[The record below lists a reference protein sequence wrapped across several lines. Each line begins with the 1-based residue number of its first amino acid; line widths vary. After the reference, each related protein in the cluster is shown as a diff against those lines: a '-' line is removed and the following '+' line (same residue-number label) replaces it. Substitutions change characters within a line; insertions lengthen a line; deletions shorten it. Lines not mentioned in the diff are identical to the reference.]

1 MPAGPGD
8 QAVVWAWALEGL
20 QLEPNFAYSEVESDP
35 NFQPPLNTCFW
46 TARLPIVLDTHKH
59 TEERVGD

>member
-8 QAVVWAWALEGL
+8 QAVVWPWALEGL

-35 NFQPPLNTCFW
+35 NFQPPLNTAFEH
-46 TARLPIVLDTHKH
+46 IVFQ
-59 TEERVGD
+59 